1 MLARHYG
8 RHIPGNPTVIPKNMP
23 GAGTLRAANHLYN
36 VAAKD
41 GTELGN
47 FSSSATVEPLMDND
61 QARFDATKFS
71 WVGSMNQEIN
81 LCGIWQRPGSPTS
94 FAEVLSGQETVFA
107 SSGGLTSFS
116 YQHPLI
122 FKNVLGRQ
130 RADGVRLSRHAAILY
145 RRAARRS
152 PWPVRPGPHPHQD
165 AVAEGG
171 GRRAGSRSSF
181 SWDPRPPTSSARSR
195 ASSSSPGTTT
205 TDKVFEFHFHTKLLG
220 RPLAGPPGV
229 PPERLAILRKAFQ
242 DTMRDPEF
250 LAEAQKAN
258 LDIDPATHEQVE
270 QLLAQFADYTVHGRV
285 SASSITV
292 TSLWAML
299 RSLLLMRDLFLDD
312 RLIVLVQ
319 GKPARVEGTRAAQ
332 TRVSPLRE
340 HRSGR
345 PRRYRPIDRSS
356 SRGRSA

>member
-1 MLARHYG
+1 MKDMRKLLIAVTLAVSAPAAAQTAADFKGQTISINIGYPAGGAPDLYFRVLARHYW

-23 GAGTLRAANHLYN
+23 GAGTLRAANYLYN

-81 LCGIWQRPGSPTS
+81 FCGIWQRPGGPTS
-94 FAEVLSGQETVFA
+94 FAELLAAKETVFA

-122 FKNVLGRQ
+122 FKNVLGANVRMVSGYPGMPQSFVALQ
-130 RADGVRLSRHAAILY
+130 RGEAHGLCGMVRTHIKTLWPKEVEDGRFKLIVQL
-145 RRAARRS
+145 
-152 PWPVRPGPHPHQD
+152 GPK
-165 AVAEGG
+165 
-171 GRRAGSRSSF
+171 
-181 SWDPRPPTSSARSR
+181 
-195 ASSSSPGTTT
+195 TTNDLGPIPSIFEFAKT
-205 TDKVFEFHFHTKLLG
+205 EDDRKVFEFHFHTKLLG

-229 PPERLAILRKAFQ
+229 PAERLAILRKAFQ

-250 LAEAQKAN
+250 LADSHKAN

-270 QLLAQFADYTVHGRV
+270 RLLARFADYPKAVIER
-285 SASSITV
+285 AKLAIT
-292 TSLWAML
+292 
-299 RSLLLMRDLFLDD
+299 R
-312 RLIVLVQ
+312 
-319 GKPARVEGTRAAQ
+319 
-332 TRVSPLRE
+332 
-340 HRSGR
+340 
-345 PRRYRPIDRSS
+345 
-356 SRGRSA
+356 